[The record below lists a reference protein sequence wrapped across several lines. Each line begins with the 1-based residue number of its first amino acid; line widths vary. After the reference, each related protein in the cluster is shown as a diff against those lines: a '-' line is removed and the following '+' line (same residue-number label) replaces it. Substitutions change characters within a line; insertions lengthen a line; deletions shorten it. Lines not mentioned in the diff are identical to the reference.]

1 MEEWLL
7 FILKVN
13 YYFYCNFIGGLEA
26 ARKFSKNLKCFILAE
41 SLGGVES
48 LSEIPSL
55 MTHFSVPVEE
65 RKKLGI
71 EDNLIRLSC
80 GIEDIEYLL

>member
-1 MEEWLL
+1 LDFYL
-7 FILKVN
+7 FL
-13 YYFYCNFIGGLEA
+13 GGLKA
-26 ARKFSKNLKCFILAE
+26 AKKFSENVKCFVLAE

-48 LSEIPSL
+48 LTEIPAL
-55 MTHFSVPVEE
+55 MTHGSVPPEQ

-80 GIEDIEYLL
+80 GIEDI